1 MACFVTYPVPNLLKP
16 PLEVS
21 LQRYEMSCTHQ
32 ETLAV
37 ESLSD
42 HEVQGLWIC
51 DKRTIQKYRMQVRG
65 RKAAIPINYGI
76 VPVQSIDQPS
86 RALHINRTSDTP
98 NVGLSSYSMPTNG
111 TPASDVVSTVRWV
124 G

>member
-1 MACFVTYPVPNLLKP
+1 MACFVTYPVPNLLKL

-21 LQRYEMSCTHQ
+21 LQRYEMTCTHQ

-51 DKRTIQKYRMQVRG
+51 DKRTIQKYRMRVRG

-76 VPVQSIDQPS
+76 VPVQASTSPTRHRILTE
-86 RALHINRTSDTP
+86 RAIRRTLAFHLTAC
-98 NVGLSSYSMPTNG
+98 LR
-111 TPASDVVSTVRWV
+111 TVRLRAMLLV
-124 G
+124 R